1 MSNGLKYIFSM
12 IMFLLLMF
20 FVHMIHNEE
29 LESIETEQL
38 TK

>member
-20 FVHMIHNEE
+20 FVHTIHNEE
-29 LESIETEQL
+29 FGIETEQL